1 MKKGR
6 NSSLTLKEAG
16 VAGRGGKGLADSR
29 DTSLPGLICHSLLGG

>member
-1 MKKGR
+1 MEKGR

-16 VAGRGGKGLADSR
+16 VAGRWGKGLADST